1 MVISWHWSQYWV
13 LTFLSQLMGPNLSS
27 SSLSVMVGLPTAR
40 PNTDNINNNSAAFI
54 VHSCGGTGQ
63 RWEGWRSNER
73 VREREMK
80 DFLISRQTK
89 K

>member
-40 PNTDNINNNSAAFI
+40 PNTDNIINNSACI
-54 VHSCGGTGQ
+54 VDSTG
-63 RWEGWRSNER
+63 W
-73 VREREMK
+73 M
-80 DFLISRQTK
+80 
-89 K
+89 

>member
-40 PNTDNINNNSAAFI
+40 PNSDNINNNNAFI
-54 VHSCGGTGQ
+54 VDSTGW
-63 RWEGWRSNER
+63 RREGWRN
-73 VREREMK
+73 
-80 DFLISRQTK
+80 
-89 K
+89 